1 MEEELSNDITELE
14 VRLNV
19 LQEEFDR
26 LDDVYLNGGF
36 IKMYYD
42 MYKPQLTIIVIEIYK
57 QCKKAVLNDENYE
70 GYMSKELFYA
80 QNDLYNLLMLIV
92 GTDTATLLLDKE
104 MNCLRRKDYIFG
116 TDTYF
121 DGEDIKICE
130 QATAEILNTIDKD
143 IPDSQ
148 IMNRINDV
156 INDTININLEYEPN
170 MEIPF
175 YNSEMYFNNKGF
187 VKFNNEKS
195 YEELDKENK
204 ELVRL
209 TKKRLNINN

>member
-1 MEEELSNDITELE
+1 MNKKRKEKKGRKNMEEELSNDITELE

-42 MYKPQLTIIVIEIYK
+42 MYKPQLTKIVIEIYK

-104 MNCLRRKDYIFG
+104 MN
-116 TDTYF
+116 
-121 DGEDIKICE
+121 
-130 QATAEILNTIDKD
+130 
-143 IPDSQ
+143 
-148 IMNRINDV
+148 
-156 INDTININLEYEPN
+156 
-170 MEIPF
+170 
-175 YNSEMYFNNKGF
+175 
-187 VKFNNEKS
+187 
-195 YEELDKENK
+195 
-204 ELVRL
+204 
-209 TKKRLNINN
+209 